1 MGWRDRLRKTRL
13 FNPTSV
19 AAVIAATLVLGF
31 SWFSLTNRRID
42 IEGRLAVARQARQT
56 AETLLQSHRDDDA
69 EQACRQALKAL
80 DELTEHASRDV
91 RYRRERALVLDT
103 LGLILVERQLPAE
116 AIPFYNDAINV
127 RAKLVSDLPSVAI
140 DRAPLAL
147 GLSQLGQLYWDTGSW
162 DEAERTLLRGVR
174 LCESDFARTDADSRL
189 ARERIQFLDRLGRL
203 YADTR
208 RPSDSMVYFKKAV
221 AAQKSSTGASAS
233 AAGDRERLVTLLIR
247 LAAADRQQYAAE
259 QTLAEALDVAD
270 RLRVDFPSNDH
281 YNGLVAMVLDQ
292 LVELKKSDPPRRSE
306 VRDLLGRVVA
316 IRENLVVDL
325 PHSPEELTN
334 LAATYDSL
342 AGLCRD
348 WKSLDEAEAVYRK
361 ELACRARLAIEHPAV
376 ANYRFGHGRLLHNL
390 ADLLRDRSRP
400 EEALVLERQAVE
412 LLRSLYHENL
422 KDPDRR
428 RAFSYTCWALCEL
441 LLETKDAR
449 GAASAVSEYLAVE
462 PSGYEEAL
470 ESARFLCRALV
481 LARDDQSIPAAE
493 RAGLARSYAERAMNA
508 LQIAFRNGY
517 RDGADLKNALTY
529 EPLRGRSDFQL
540 LLHELDSRNE
550 FPTKLPGK
558 L

>member
-1 MGWRDRLRKTRL
+1 MRL
-13 FNPTSV
+13 FKPGSV
-19 AAVIAATLVLGF
+19 AVAIAAALVVGL
-31 SWFSLTNRRID
+31 SWFSLANRPVD
-42 IEGRLAVARQARQT
+42 IEPRLAVARQARQT
-56 AETLLQSHRDDDA
+56 AESLLQSRHLDDA
-69 EQACRQALKAL
+69 EQTCRRALAAM
-80 DELTEHASRDV
+80 DELAVHGSRDV

-147 GLSQLGQLYWDTGSW
+147 GLGQIGQLYWNAGRW
-162 DEAERTLLRGVR
+162 DEAEIALLRGVR
-174 LCESDFARTDADSRL
+174 LCESAFARTDADSRL
-189 ARERIQFLDRLGRL
+189 ARERIEFLDGLGRL
-203 YADTR
+203 YADTG
-208 RPSDSMVYFKKAV
+208 RPSESMVYFKKAV
-221 AAQKSSTGASAS
+221 AAQKSSTGISAS

-247 LAAADRQQYAAE
+247 LATADRQQYAAE
-259 QTLAEALDVAD
+259 QTLAEALDVAA

-292 LVELKKSDPPRRSE
+292 FVELKRSDPPRRSE
-306 VRDLLGRVVA
+306 VRDLLGRVAA
-316 IRENLVVDL
+316 IRENLVVES

-390 ADLLRDRSRP
+390 ADLLRERSRP

-422 KDPDRR
+422 KDPGRR
-428 RAFSYTCWALCEL
+428 RAFSYACWALCEL
-441 LLETKDAR
+441 LLETKDPR

-481 LARDDQSIPAAE
+481 LARDDKSIPAAE

-529 EPLRGRSDFQL
+529 EPLRGRSDFQF

-558 L
+558 M

>member
-1 MGWRDRLRKTRL
+1 
-13 FNPTSV
+13 
-19 AAVIAATLVLGF
+19 
-31 SWFSLTNRRID
+31 
-42 IEGRLAVARQARQT
+42 
-56 AETLLQSHRDDDA
+56 
-69 EQACRQALKAL
+69 
-80 DELTEHASRDV
+80 
-91 RYRRERALVLDT
+91 
-103 LGLILVERQLPAE
+103 
-116 AIPFYNDAINV
+116 
-127 RAKLVSDLPSVAI
+127 
-140 DRAPLAL
+140 
-147 GLSQLGQLYWDTGSW
+147 
-162 DEAERTLLRGVR
+162 
-174 LCESDFARTDADSRL
+174 
-189 ARERIQFLDRLGRL
+189 
-203 YADTR
+203 
-208 RPSDSMVYFKKAV
+208 MV
-221 AAQKSSTGASAS
+221 
-233 AAGDRERLVTLLIR
+233 
-247 LAAADRQQYAAE
+247 
-259 QTLAEALDVAD
+259 
-270 RLRVDFPSNDH
+270 
-281 YNGLVAMVLDQ
+281 MDQ

-316 IRENLVVDL
+316 IRENLVVES

-361 ELACRARLAIEHPAV
+361 ELVCRARLAIEHPAV

-390 ADLLRDRSRP
+390 ADLLRERSRP

-412 LLRSLYHENL
+412 LLRSIYHENL
-422 KDPDRR
+422 KDPGRR

-481 LARDDQSIPAAE
+481 LARDDKSIPAAE

-550 FPTKLPGK
+550 YTTKPPGK